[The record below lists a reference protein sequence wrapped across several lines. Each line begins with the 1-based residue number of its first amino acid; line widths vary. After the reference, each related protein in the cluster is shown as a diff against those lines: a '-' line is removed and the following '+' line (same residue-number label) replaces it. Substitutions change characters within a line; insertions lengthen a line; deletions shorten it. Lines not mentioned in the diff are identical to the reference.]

1 MTSIFTVLIE
11 KIGLGHR
18 ADPDQL
24 SEPKTQTGGIP
35 SSREETNPPREFNN
49 PRDTKVSE
57 NRYGQFKPLVESLR
71 SALERF
77 AIGEL
82 QGHRAINPNLR
93 CRVSLIEIRPLNEE
107 ASVALRTLLG
117 IHRPAAIGEF
127 IERNILASLTNGRHF
142 DFSNFGGLAPIGFD
156 TTSESESLNDPLLA
170 EFGRSN
176 THTADYDITI
186 NWDPID
192 GQEKDVEKAEE
203 TEQDEWILRTGKE
216 SLSRKLPRQSAKA
229 PLTIGKSEEC
239 DIVVNETFV
248 STLHGKLWFD
258 KGQWWYYDNASTNGS
273 CVRRPKQA
281 EVIFPI
287 KAETAKARPSPAF
300 LPPGSRIFISAIVEE
315 STPYLELRPRLED
328 SAAKSSTVGTP
339 VKPPP
344 KTVESPTPAAR

>member
-11 KIGLGHR
+11 KIGLGHKDDYENDS
-18 ADPDQL
+18 ATKV
-24 SEPKTQTGGIP
+24 EKGEAP
-35 SSREETNPPREFNN
+35 SINYPQREYSN
-49 PRDTKVSE
+49 PRDNKLSE
-57 NRYGQFKPLVESLR
+57 NRYGQFKPLVDSLR

-107 ASVALRTLLG
+107 ASIALRALLG
-117 IHRPAAIGEF
+117 IHRPTAIGEF

-142 DFSNFGGLAPIGFD
+142 DFSDFGGLAPIGLD
-156 TTSESESLNDPLLA
+156 TPSESESLIDPLLA

-192 GQEKDVEKAEE
+192 GREPDEVKQDE
-203 TEQDEWILRTGKE
+203 TEHDEWILHTGNE
-216 SLSRKLPRQSAKA
+216 SSSRKLPRPSAKT
-229 PLTIGKSEEC
+229 PLTIGKSEKC
-239 DIVVNETFV
+239 DIVVSETFV
-248 STLHGKLWFD
+248 SSVHGKLWFD
-258 KGQWWYYDNASTNGS
+258 NGQWWYVDNVSTNGS
-273 CVRRPKQA
+273 CVRRPKHA

-287 KAETAKARPSPAF
+287 KAETMKERPSPAF

-315 STPYLELRPRLED
+315 GTPYLELKPGLAD
-328 SAAKSSTVGTP
+328 SLMQSNTVGTP

-344 KTVESPTPAAR
+344 KTEESPTPKVR